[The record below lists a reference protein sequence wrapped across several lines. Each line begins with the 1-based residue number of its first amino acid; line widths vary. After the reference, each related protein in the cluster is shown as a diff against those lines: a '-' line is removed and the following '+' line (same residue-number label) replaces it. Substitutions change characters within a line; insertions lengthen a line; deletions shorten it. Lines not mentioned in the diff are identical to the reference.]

1 MIKSTIQCPACR
13 AIFNA
18 RAVAKR
24 AAPAHAEALLK
35 ATDALVKIHAMP
47 TAPDV
52 LMAEML
58 AGMAVEEA
66 TIRVVS
72 MTFAHL
78 PMAQLDAKVDEIMAE
93 ANAAHAAELSRL
105 QESRQPTPEATADAK
120 VLPFNPIR
128 FPQKG
133 GDA

>member
-58 AGMAVEEA
+58 AGMAALPRA
-66 TIRVVS
+66 TRKGKVRTKLSFNI
-72 MTFAHL
+72 
-78 PMAQLDAKVDEIMAE
+78 AKV
-93 ANAAHAAELSRL
+93 
-105 QESRQPTPEATADAK
+105 
-120 VLPFNPIR
+120 
-128 FPQKG
+128 
-133 GDA
+133 